1 MKSNISFDN
10 IILIVIFLSPFSNI
24 LVYKTNIADF
34 RLIQILWLMVFC
46 VLMIKKAENKELLI
60 SPVNRLNMNIGSK
73 ITFLLYIF
81 AISISGLLSINTSRS
96 IKELIQYIYLFI
108 LMYAIYCKAKEH
120 DFMEKI
126 IKSIICSNVFLVTI
140 CIISYISS
148 RVIIPSFTI
157 LSNGVIYVNS
167 NLFSTNTLMESGK
180 EIVRLNGVLGLNATL
195 IANLILIQSL
205 LVNYLIRKA
214 TGKKRVLLC
223 LLLAANLF
231 TMVFT
236 YSRAGLLIFIAVHL
250 LSAMSKNHMR
260 NIAIL
265 ALAAFMGFLF
275 LNMFPEVKE
284 RILETFNT
292 EERSSKY
299 HFAIWLIA
307 LKTGFNNIITGI
319 GLGNMAFS
327 YDSFWYEFSKFGIEK
342 INSVNVHN
350 FILQIWA
357 EQGIIGMLANSILY
371 FSPILLYVKFKFFNK
386 QKISRTIYEFIF
398 LSYISTLVYNLTNN
412 NFYIEAFWILAGVV
426 YAIKDFHLRLEKSDA
441 VETDVSSAYGQKS
454 FGLAEQL

>member
-24 LVYKTNIADF
+24 LVYRTNIADF
-34 RLIQILWLMVFC
+34 RVIQILWLMVFC

-60 SPVNRLNMNIGSK
+60 SSSNRLNLNKDSK
-73 ITFLLYIF
+73 LTFLLYIF
-81 AISISGLLSINTSRS
+81 AISISGLLSINTNRS

-108 LMYAIYCKAKEH
+108 LMYTIYCKAKDH

-140 CIISYISS
+140 CIVSYISGK
-148 RVIIPSFTI
+148 VIIPSFTI
-157 LSNGVIYVNS
+157 LSNGMIYVNS
-167 NLFSTNTLMESGK
+167 NLFSTNTLMQSGK

-205 LVNYLIRKA
+205 LVNYIIRKA
-214 TGKKRVLLC
+214 SGKKRVLLC

-231 TMVFT
+231 TMVVT
-236 YSRAGLLIFIAVHL
+236 YSRVGLLLFIALHL
-250 LSAMSKNHMR
+250 ISAMSKNQMR
-260 NIAIL
+260 NVAIL
-265 ALAAFMGFLF
+265 AATVFIGYLF
-275 LNMFPEVKE
+275 LNMFPDVKE

-299 HFAIWLIA
+299 HFAFWLIA
-307 LKTGFNNIITGI
+307 LKTGFNNIISGI
-319 GLGNMAFS
+319 GLGNMAYS

-342 INSVNVHN
+342 ISNVNVHN

-357 EQGIIGMLANSILY
+357 EQGIIGLIANSILY
-371 FSPILLYVKFKFFNK
+371 FSPILIYIKFKLFNK
-386 QKISRTIYEFIF
+386 QKINKTIYEFIF
-398 LSYISTLVYNLTNN
+398 LSYISTLIYNLTNN

-426 YAIKDFHLRLEKSDA
+426 YAIKDFHLREEKSSA
-441 VETDVSSAYGQKS
+441 VKNDISPAYGQKS
-454 FGLAEQL
+454 FGIAEQL

>member
-34 RLIQILWLMVFC
+34 RLIQMLWLMVFC
-46 VLMIKKAENKELLI
+46 VVMIKKAENKELLI
-60 SPVNRLNMNIGSK
+60 SSSNRLNLNKGSK
-73 ITFLLYIF
+73 LTFLLYIF

-108 LMYAIYCKAKEH
+108 LMYIIYCKAKEH
-120 DFMEKI
+120 DFMQKI

-140 CIISYISS
+140 CVVSYISG
-148 RVIIPSFTI
+148 RVIIPYFTI
-157 LSNGVIYVNS
+157 LSNGMIYVNS

-205 LVNYLIRKA
+205 FVNYIIRKV
-214 TGKKRVLLC
+214 TGRKKVLSC
-223 LLLAANLF
+223 LLLVANLF

-236 YSRAGLLIFIAVHL
+236 YSRVGLLIFIAVHL
-250 LSAMSKNHMR
+250 ISAMSKNQMR
-260 NIAIL
+260 NVAIL
-265 ALAAFMGFLF
+265 AAAAFIGYLF
-275 LNMFPEVKE
+275 LNLFPDVKE

-299 HFAIWLIA
+299 HFAIWIIA

-357 EQGIIGMLANSILY
+357 EQGIIGMIANSILY
-371 FSPILLYVKFKFFNK
+371 FSPILLYVKYKLFNK
-386 QKISRTIYEFIF
+386 QKIDRTIYEFIF

-426 YAIKDFHLRLEKSDA
+426 YAIKDFHLKLEKDST
-441 VETDVSSAYGQKS
+441 VENLSASPYWQKS
-454 FGLAEQL
+454 FGIVEQL

>member
-24 LVYKTNIADF
+24 LVYKTNVADF
-34 RLIQILWLMVFC
+34 RLIQMLWLMVFC
-46 VLMIKKAENKELLI
+46 VLMIKKAENKEQLI
-60 SPVNRLNMNIGSK
+60 STPNRLSVNNGSK
-73 ITFLLYIF
+73 LTFLLYIF
-81 AISISGLLSINTSRS
+81 AISISGLLSVNTGRS

-108 LMYAIYCKAKEH
+108 LMYTIYSKAKDH

-140 CIISYISS
+140 SVVSYISGK
-148 RVIIPSFTI
+148 VIIPSFII
-157 LSNGVIYVNS
+157 LSNGMIYVNN

-205 LVNYLIRKA
+205 LVNYMIRQV

-231 TMVFT
+231 TMVVTF
-236 YSRAGLLIFIAVHL
+236 SRAGLLLFITVHL
-250 LSAMSKNHMR
+250 LSAMSKNYMR
-260 NIAIL
+260 NVAIL
-265 ALAAFMGFLF
+265 AAAVFIGYMFLS
-275 LNMFPEVKE
+275 MFPEVKE

-327 YDSFWYEFSKFGIEK
+327 YDGFWYEFSKFGIEK

-357 EQGIIGMLANSILY
+357 EQGAIGLIMNSILY
-371 FSPILLYVKFKFFNK
+371 FSPILLYIKLKLFNN
-386 QKISRTIYEFIF
+386 QKIYRTKYEFIF
-398 LSYISTLVYNLTNN
+398 LSYISTLIYNLTNN

-426 YAIKDFHLRLEKSDA
+426 YAVKDFNLKEDKRDD
-441 VETDVSSAYGQKS
+441 VETDHHIELLSPI
-454 FGLAEQL
+454 

>member
-1 MKSNISFDN
+1 
-10 IILIVIFLSPFSNI
+10 
-24 LVYKTNIADF
+24 
-34 RLIQILWLMVFC
+34 
-46 VLMIKKAENKELLI
+46 MIKKAENKELLI
-60 SPVNRLNMNIGSK
+60 SSSNRLDLNKGSK
-73 ITFLLYIF
+73 LTFLLYIF
-81 AISISGLLSINTSRS
+81 AISISGLLSINANRS

-108 LMYAIYCKAKEH
+108 LMYTIYCKAKDH

-140 CIISYISS
+140 CIVSYISGK
-148 RVIIPSFTI
+148 VIIPSFTI
-157 LSNGVIYVNS
+157 LSNGMIYVNS

-205 LVNYLIRKA
+205 FVNYMIRKVV
-214 TGKKRVLLC
+214 GKKRVLLC

-236 YSRAGLLIFIAVHL
+236 YSRVGLLLFIAVHL
-250 LSAMSKNHMR
+250 ISAMSKNQMR
-260 NIAIL
+260 NVVIL
-265 ALAAFMGFLF
+265 AAAVFIGYLF
-275 LNMFPEVKE
+275 LNMFPDVKE

-299 HFAIWLIA
+299 HFAFWLIA
-307 LKTGFNNIITGI
+307 LKTGFDNIISGI
-319 GLGNMAFS
+319 GLGNIAFS
-327 YDSFWYEFSKFGIEK
+327 YDSFSYEFSKFGIEK

-357 EQGIIGMLANSILY
+357 EQGIIGLIANCILC
-371 FSPILLYVKFKFFNK
+371 FSPILLYIKIKLFNK
-386 QKISRTIYEFIF
+386 KKIDRTMYEFIF

-412 NFYIEAFWILAGVV
+412 NFYIEYFWILAGVV
-426 YAIKDFHLRLEKSDA
+426 YAIKDFYLKLEKSSD
-441 VETDVSSAYGQKS
+441 VETDIVSVYRQKS
-454 FGLAEQL
+454 FGIAEQL